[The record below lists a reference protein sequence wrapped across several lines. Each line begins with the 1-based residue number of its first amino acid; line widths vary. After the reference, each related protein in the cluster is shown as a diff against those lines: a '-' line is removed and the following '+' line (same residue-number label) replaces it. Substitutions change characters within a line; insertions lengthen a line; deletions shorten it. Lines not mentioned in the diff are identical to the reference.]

1 MESEAMGAWKGRML
15 AWAHTRGSA
24 VILLGVVALFA
35 ALAGLLF
42 GEVEPGEGLITVVGA
57 LTAISLGRYLAKHG

>member
-1 MESEAMGAWKGRML
+1 MESETSDSWKARAF

-24 VILLGVVALFA
+24 VVLLGIVALLA

-42 GEVEPGEGLITVVGA
+42 GEAEPGEGISTVVGA